1 MNILIVDDEKIA
13 IEAIVA
19 TAPFEKYGIDGV
31 FTANS
36 MQQAMGI
43 LQRERVDIL
52 LCDIEMPNGS
62 GLDLIEWVNE
72 NCPKAVK
79 LILSCHNEFEF
90 AQQAVGLSCLLYI
103 LKPATPEALDKA
115 LAKASAKVLK
125 SAADDRMMRFGEAYA
140 RKVTGTDDSEQTVVE
155 KVNAYIREH
164 ITQDLSVDELA
175 AKAFVSPNHLTRC
188 FKKQYG
194 RTVTE
199 YIADYRMGLAE
210 KLLKDTNLTVTAVSA
225 KVGYANYAYFTKQFK
240 KYSGY
245 TPSQYRE
252 LSKSQDWKK

>member
-1 MNILIVDDEKIA
+1 MNLLIVDDEKIA
-13 IEAIVA
+13 VDAIVA
-19 TAPFEKYGIDGV
+19 TAPFEKYGIDSV
-31 FTANS
+31 FTANC
-36 MQQAMGI
+36 MQQAIEI
-43 LQRERVDIL
+43 LGREKVDIL

-62 GLDLIEWVNE
+62 GLDLIKWVNE
-72 NCPKAVK
+72 NRPRVVK

-103 LKPATPEALDKA
+103 LKPATPDTMDKA
-115 LAKASAKVLK
+115 LAKASAMVLK

-140 RKVTGTDDSEQTVVE
+140 RKMVGTGDSEQTVVE

-164 ITQDLSVDELA
+164 ITLDLSVDELA
-175 AKAFVSPNHLTRC
+175 ARAYVSPNHLTRC

-194 RTVTE
+194 KTVTE
-199 YIADYRMGLAE
+199 YIIDYRMGLAE

-225 KVGYANYAYFTKQFK
+225 KVGYANYAYFTRQFK

-252 LSKSQDWKK
+252 LLKQEE

>member
-1 MNILIVDDEKIA
+1 MNLLIVDDEKIA
-13 IEAIVA
+13 VDAIVA
-19 TAPFEKYGIDGV
+19 TAPFEKYGIDSV
-31 FTANS
+31 FTANC
-36 MQQAMGI
+36 MQQAIEI
-43 LQRERVDIL
+43 LGREKVDIL

-62 GLDLIEWVNE
+62 GLDLIKWVNE
-72 NCPKAVK
+72 NRPRVVK

-103 LKPATPEALDKA
+103 LKPATPDTMDRA
-115 LAKASAKVLK
+115 LAKASAMVLK
-125 SAADDRMMRFGEAYA
+125 SAADDRMMQFGEAYA
-140 RKVTGTDDSEQTVVE
+140 RKMVGIGDSEQTVVE

-164 ITQDLSVDELA
+164 ITLDLSVDELA
-175 AKAFVSPNHLTRC
+175 ARAYVSPNHLTRC

-194 RTVTE
+194 KTVTE
-199 YIADYRMGLAE
+199 YIIDYRMGLAE

-225 KVGYANYAYFTKQFK
+225 KVGYANYAYFTRQFK

-252 LSKSQDWKK
+252 LLKQEE

>member
-1 MNILIVDDEKIA
+1 MRMNLLIVDDEKIA
-13 IEAIVA
+13 VDAIVA
-19 TAPFEKYGIDGV
+19 TAPFEKYGIDSV
-31 FTANS
+31 FTANC
-36 MQQAMGI
+36 MQQAIEI
-43 LQRERVDIL
+43 LGREKVDIL

-62 GLDLIEWVNE
+62 GLDLIKWVNE
-72 NCPKAVK
+72 NRPRVVK

-103 LKPATPEALDKA
+103 LKPATPDTMDKA
-115 LAKASAKVLK
+115 LAKASAMVLK

-140 RKVTGTDDSEQTVVE
+140 RKMVGTGDSEQTVVE

-164 ITQDLSVDELA
+164 ITLDLSVDELA
-175 AKAFVSPNHLTRC
+175 ARAYVSPNHLTRC

-194 RTVTE
+194 KTVTE
-199 YIADYRMGLAE
+199 YIIDYRMGLAE

-225 KVGYANYAYFTKQFK
+225 KVGYANYAYFTRQFK

-252 LSKSQDWKK
+252 LLKQEE

>member
-1 MNILIVDDEKIA
+1 MNLLIVDDEKFA
-13 IEAIVA
+13 IEGIMAA
-19 TAPFEKYGIDGV
+19 APFEKYGIDGV
-31 FTANS
+31 LTANC
-36 MQQAMGI
+36 MQQAVEI
-43 LQRERVDIL
+43 LEREKVDIL

-62 GLDLIEWVNE
+62 GLDLIKWVNE
-72 NCPKAVK
+72 NRPRVVK

-103 LKPATPEALDKA
+103 LKPATPEAMDKA

-125 SAADDRMMRFGEAYA
+125 SAADDRMMQFGEAYA
-140 RKVTGTDDSEQTVVE
+140 RKMVGADDSEQTVVE

-164 ITQDLSVDELA
+164 ITSELSVDELS

-194 RTVTE
+194 MTVTE
-199 YIADYRMGLAE
+199 YIIDYRMGLAE

-225 KVGYANYAYFTKQFK
+225 KVGYANYAYFTRQFK

-252 LSKSQDWKK
+252 LLRQKD